1 MFNLLTFR
9 TLMLACYFCT
19 LSFLPCAS
27 HLQQQSFP
35 SPHPSHCGF
44 LAVSVLYILCE
55 RYASAAATMTIVTIY
70 CHIIVLSGYFLQ
82 KTPFDVFATVLC
94 FDLLSPLF
102 FLYVGS
108 DVPQDAARNPIRIAA
123 MITSVDFFFMFG

>member
-9 TLMLACYFCT
+9 TLMLVCYFRT
-19 LSFLPCAS
+19 LLFLPWAS

-44 LAVSVLYILCE
+44 LAVRVLYILCE
-55 RYASAAATMTIVTIY
+55 RYASAAATMTIVAIY